1 MSMMSILAR
10 VDGTEND
17 HAVLESALQVA
28 TRFQGHIEALHVRFD
43 PRNLPLVTGYDMVPE
58 VVALTE
64 TLKRTVEQAAE
75 QARSN
80 FEGWRGANNIPFAEP
95 PAGAA
100 GVSVRWQE
108 DAGNEEDVIIR
119 RGRVAD
125 LIVVARPT
133 VENSSASQGALEAA
147 LFDTRRP
154 VLVTPPKSRGDLF
167 GRALVSWNGSAEAS
181 AAVALGMPLLAAA
194 KEVSVFTA
202 VEAKH
207 RGEAEELIA
216 YLGWHGIGAKREA
229 TPYPSTTGSVGAD
242 LLALADAT
250 GVGLIIMGGYTHGRV
265 RQIIFGGVTNH
276 VLHHAA
282 LPVLMAH

>member
-17 HAVLESALQVA
+17 QAVLDSALQVA
-28 TRFQGHIEALHVRFD
+28 TRFKGHIEALHVRFD
-43 PRNLPLVTGYDMVPE
+43 PRDLPLVTGYDMVPE

-64 TLKRTVEQAAE
+64 TLKRTADRAAE
-75 QARSN
+75 QARST
-80 FEGWRGANNIPFAEP
+80 FEAWRAANKIPLVEAP
-95 PAGAA
+95 GGAA
-100 GVSVRWQE
+100 RVSVRWQE
-108 DAGNEEDVIIR
+108 DAGNEEDVVIR
-119 RGRVAD
+119 RGRLAD

-133 VENSSASQGALEAA
+133 VETSSVSQNAVEAA

-154 VLVTPPKSRGDLF
+154 VLITPPTLRGDLF
-167 GRALVSWNGSAEAS
+167 GPALVAWNGSAEAS
-181 AAVALGMPLLAAA
+181 AAVALAMPLLAAA
-194 KEVSVFTA
+194 KEVGVFTA

-216 YLGWHGIGAKREA
+216 YLGWQGIAAKREA
-229 TPYPSTTGSVGAD
+229 TGSTTGGVGAD
-242 LLALADAT
+242 LLAVAEAT
-250 GVGLIIMGGYTHGRV
+250 GAGLIVMGGYTHGRV
-265 RQIIFGGVTNH
+265 RQIVFGGVTSH